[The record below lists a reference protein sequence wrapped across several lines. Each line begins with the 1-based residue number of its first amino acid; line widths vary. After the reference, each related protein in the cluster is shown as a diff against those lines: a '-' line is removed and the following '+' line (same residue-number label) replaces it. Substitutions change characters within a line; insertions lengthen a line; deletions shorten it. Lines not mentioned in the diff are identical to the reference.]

1 MKHLLSIIDV
11 GSENLSRLVDLSLD
25 LAANGSRSLPLKGK
39 LVGIYFR
46 RTSTRTRTAFTA
58 ATIKLG
64 GTPIAYGPN
73 DLQIAT
79 GETIHDTTRVL
90 SQYLDA
96 IVIRTNEPIDEM
108 RTFAAQND
116 MAVVN
121 AMSDTEH
128 PTQALADLVTI
139 KDVFGRLNGIKILYL
154 GEGNNTASALA
165 YAVSMI
171 DGMRLT
177 LVTPEGY
184 GLPSS
189 VLDAAN
195 RLARQ
200 RGSIVEQHHD
210 VANLPRGCDV
220 VYTTRWQTMG
230 DSKPDPN
237 WKEKFLPYTVTEK
250 LMKQVSNE
258 GTIFMHDLPAVRGD
272 DVVNEVL
279 DGPQSVAFLQARHKM
294 TSAMGVL
301 AWCTAAEFV
310 QELENVPVKTSLP
323 GQVSAV
329 HA

>member
-1 MKHLLSIIDV
+1 VRHLLSLLDV
-11 GSENLSRLVDLSLD
+11 GPENVSRLVDLSLE
-25 LAANGSRSLPLKGK
+25 LAENGSRTQPLKGK
-39 LVGIYFR
+39 IVGIYFR
-46 RTSTRTRTAFTA
+46 RSSTRTRTAFTA

-73 DLQIAT
+73 DLQLST
-79 GETIHDTTRVL
+79 GETIEDTARVL

-96 IVIRTNEPIDEM
+96 LVVRTNDSIDEM
-108 RTFAAQND
+108 RAFASQPN
-116 MAVVN
+116 MSIVN

-139 KDVFGRLNGIKILYL
+139 QDVFGRLNGIKILYL

-171 DGMRLT
+171 EGMQLL

-189 VLDAAN
+189 VIETAN
-195 RLARQ
+195 QLGQ
-200 RGSIVEQHHD
+200 ERGSVVEQHHD
-210 VANLPRGCDV
+210 PANLPRGFDV

-230 DSKPDPN
+230 VSKPDPN
-237 WKEKFLPYTVTEK
+237 WREKFLPYTVSEEM
-250 LMKQVSNE
+250 MKRVSKN
-258 GTIFMHDLPAVRGD
+258 GTVFMHDLPAVRGD

-279 DGPQSVAFLQARHKM
+279 DGSQSVAFLQAKHKM

-301 AWCTAAEFV
+301 AWCTAVE
-310 QELENVPVKTSLP
+310 
-323 GQVSAV
+323 
-329 HA
+329 